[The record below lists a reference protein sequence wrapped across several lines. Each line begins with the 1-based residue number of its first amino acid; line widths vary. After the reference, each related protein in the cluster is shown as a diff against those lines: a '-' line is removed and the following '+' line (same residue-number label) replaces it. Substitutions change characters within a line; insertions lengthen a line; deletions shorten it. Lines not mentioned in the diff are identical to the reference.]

1 MFQLFNNKFTMSKLV
16 NMDFIKEME
25 WRGMIHD
32 STPGLNDILTEG
44 ITSGYVGFD
53 PTATSLHIGNLVP
66 IMLLVHYQRC
76 GHKPIALIGGAT
88 GLIGDPSGKSSER
101 NLLNIEEINYNVSL
115 IKPQLELFLD
125 FDIGNKSAEIVN
137 NMDWFKSMNMISFFR
152 DIGKHLTL
160 NYMMAKDSVKNRI
173 ETGISF
179 TEFSYQLIQAYD
191 FYFLHKSKGCQVQI
205 GGSDQ
210 WGNITAG
217 IELIKK
223 ISSKKGYALTTPL
236 ITKSDGTK
244 FGKTEEGNI
253 WLDKKKTSPYKFY
266 QYWVNISDEDA
277 EKCIKIF
284 TILNQKEIDDI
295 SNQHRKEPHLRLLQ
309 KELAKRI
316 TCRVHSDEAYYQAI
330 RVSEILFK
338 KNTADRINEITEEE
352 FLMVFEGVD
361 QFKVAKSNLVDGLDP
376 ITLLTDIS
384 GAFNSKGEVRR
395 LIQSNAISINKVKIK
410 SDTVIFKDQLLS
422 NKYLLIQKGKKH
434 YMIISFE

>member
-1 MFQLFNNKFTMSKLV
+1 
-16 NMDFIKEME
+16 MDFIKEME

-32 STPGLNDILTEG
+32 STPGLSDVLKEG
-44 ITSGYVGFD
+44 VTSGYVGFD

-101 NLLNIEEINYNVSL
+101 NLLNIEEINYNISL

-125 FDIGNKSAEIVN
+125 FDLGLQSAEIVN
-137 NMDWFKSMNMISFFR
+137 NMEWFKSMNMISFFR
-152 DIGKHLTL
+152 DVGKHLTL
-160 NYMMAKDSVKNRI
+160 NYMMAKDSVQNRL

-191 FYFLHKSKGCQVQI
+191 FYFLNKSKQCKVQI

-223 ISSKKGYALTTPL
+223 ISSDKGYALTTPL
-236 ITKSDGTK
+236 ITKSDGSK

-253 WLDKKKTSPYKFY
+253 WLDAKRTSPYKFY
-266 QYWVNISDEDA
+266 QYWLNISDKDA

-284 TILNQKEIDDI
+284 TILNQKEIENI
-295 SNQHRKEPHLRLLQ
+295 LTTHKKEPHLRFLQ
-309 KELAKRI
+309 KELAKKI
-316 TCRVHSDEAYYQAI
+316 TCRVHSEEAYNQSI
-330 RVSEILFK
+330 RVSDILFS
-338 KNTADRINEITEEE
+338 KNTSDRINEITEEE

-361 QFKVAKSNLVDGLDP
+361 QYKVSKSSIHEGVNPL
-376 ITLLTDIS
+376 ILLTDLS

-395 LIQSNAISINKVKIK
+395 LIQSNAISINKVKLK
-410 SDTVIFKDQLLS
+410 LDSVITGDSLLN
-422 NKYLLIQKGKKH
+422 NKYLLVQKGKKH
-434 YMIISFE
+434 YSIICVE

>member
-1 MFQLFNNKFTMSKLV
+1 
-16 NMDFIKEME
+16 MDFIKEME

-32 STPGLNDILTEG
+32 STPGLSDILKTG
-44 ITSGYVGFD
+44 VTSAYVGFD

-76 GHKPIALIGGAT
+76 GHKPIALVGGAT

-101 NLLNIEEINYNVSL
+101 NLLTLEEIDHNVSL

-125 FDIGNKSAEIVN
+125 FDNGKQSAEIVN
-137 NMDWFKSMNMISFFR
+137 NMDWFQDINMISFFR

-160 NYMMAKDSVKNRI
+160 NYMMAKDSVQNRI

-191 FYFLHKSKGCQVQI
+191 FYFLHKTKNCKVQI

-223 ISSKKGYALTTPL
+223 ISSEKSYALTTPL
-236 ITKSDGTK
+236 LTKSDGSK
-244 FGKTEEGNI
+244 FGKTEAGNI
-253 WLDKKKTSPYKFY
+253 WLDANRTSPYKFY
-266 QYWVNISDEDA
+266 QYWMNVSDEDA
-277 EKCIKIF
+277 EKWIKIF
-284 TILNQKEIDDI
+284 TTIDKEKIAALH
-295 SNQHRKEPHLRLLQ
+295 NRHQQEPHLRLLQ
-309 KELAKRI
+309 KELAKSI
-316 TCRVHSDEAYYQAI
+316 MCRVHSEQAYNQSV
-330 RVSEILFK
+330 RVSNILFG
-338 KNTADRINEITEEE
+338 KNTANQIKEITEEE

-361 QFKVAKSNLVDGLDP
+361 QYKVDRSYLAKDLDP
-376 ITLLTDIS
+376 VSLLTDIS
-384 GAFNSKGEVRR
+384 KVFQSKGEIRR
-395 LIQSNAISINKVKIK
+395 LIQSNAISINKTKCTID
-410 SDTVIFKDQLLS
+410 SLITADDLLN

-434 YMIISFE
+434 YSIICVE